1 MVCLDT
7 ERERIAALS
16 PTNLPP
22 VASPGDLAYVIY
34 TSGSTGQ
41 PKGVMIKHRA
51 LVNFLMAMRNR
62 PGLEAQDVLL
72 AVTTISFDIAALA
85 LYLPL
90 TCSAQVILATA
101 DQAADP
107 RQLAMLIDDASV
119 TVMQATPATWRMLL
133 ESGWQPPARL
143 RMLCGGEALAPD
155 LARRLRATGATL
167 WNMYGPTETTIW
179 SSVDEVDD
187 GPITI
192 GRPIANTQFYV
203 LDPLQQVVPVG
214 VTGELY
220 IGGTGLARGYH
231 ARPALTAERFPTDPF
246 HPDARLYRTGD
257 LARYRPD
264 RRVECLG
271 RTDHQVKVRGFR
283 VELGEIETA
292 LTTHPGIRE
301 AIVLPHAPTPG
312 DIRLTAYTLADPQ
325 KEPTVSDL
333 RRFAR
338 QTLPEYM
345 VPSAFVSV
353 DSFPLTPNG
362 KVDRAALA
370 TRYPVT
376 RVTDRFAPPVTPM
389 EQLVAQVWQDVL
401 GVAQVSRHD
410 NFFDLGGHSLL
421 ALQALVRLE
430 QRTGHRLHPR
440 QLFLESMQQLAG
452 ALTSTE
458 TAAVTPH

>member
-1 MVCLDT
+1 M
-7 ERERIAALS
+7 
-16 PTNLPP
+16 
-22 VASPGDLAYVIY
+22 
-34 TSGSTGQ
+34 
-41 PKGVMIKHRA
+41 
-51 LVNFLMAMRNR
+51 
-62 PGLEAQDVLL
+62 LL
-72 AVTTISFDIAALA
+72 AVTTISFDIAALE

-155 LARRLRATGATL
+155 LARRLRATSATL

-264 RRVECLG
+264 RRVGVSGTNRPSGQGSGVPGRARRDRDGADDTPRHPRGDRTPPRANSGRHSADSLHSGRPAE
-271 RTDHQVKVRGFR
+271 RTD
-283 VELGEIETA
+283 GER
-292 LTTHPGIRE
+292 P
-301 AIVLPHAPTPG
+301 
-312 DIRLTAYTLADPQ
+312 
-325 KEPTVSDL
+325 
-333 RRFAR
+333 
-338 QTLPEYM
+338 
-345 VPSAFVSV
+345 
-353 DSFPLTPNG
+353 
-362 KVDRAALA
+362 AALC
-370 TRYPVT
+370 
-376 RVTDRFAPPVTPM
+376 TPD
-389 EQLVAQVWQDVL
+389 VA
-401 GVAQVSRHD
+401 
-410 NFFDLGGHSLL
+410 
-421 ALQALVRLE
+421 
-430 QRTGHRLHPR
+430 
-440 QLFLESMQQLAG
+440 
-452 ALTSTE
+452 
-458 TAAVTPH
+458 